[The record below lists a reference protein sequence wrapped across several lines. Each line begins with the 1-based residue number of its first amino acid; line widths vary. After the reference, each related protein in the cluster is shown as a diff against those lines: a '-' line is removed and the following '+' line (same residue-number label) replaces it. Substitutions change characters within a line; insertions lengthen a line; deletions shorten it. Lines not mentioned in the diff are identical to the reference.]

1 MQSQSRDQESEMS
14 RGRLSTRKRAAVV
27 GVLGALGA
35 LYACS
40 PEGPEGGLPTHP
52 SDGFSITLEWD
63 APTQDAAGKPLTDL
77 AGYRLYYSPTLPPSG
92 AEGVRLDVGL
102 DRRATVSGLPAGRYF
117 FAVTAL
123 DVAGNESDLSAALEV
138 ETGP

>member
-1 MQSQSRDQESEMS
+1 MRQ
-14 RGRLSTRKRAAVV
+14 GRPRTRRIAALVAV
-27 GVLGALGA
+27 FGVLGA

-40 PEGPEGGLPTHP
+40 PEGPEGGIPTHP
-52 SDGFSITLEWD
+52 SDGFSVTLEWD
-63 APTQDAAGKPLTDL
+63 APTQDAAGQPLTDL

-92 AEGVRLDVGL
+92 AEGVWLDLGL
-102 DRRATVSGLPAGRYF
+102 ETRVTVSGLPAGRFF

-123 DVAGNESDLSAALEV
+123 DLEGNESDLSALLEV